1 MRTKLR
7 RSARHGSALRTRVT
21 GGRHA
26 GIQVGGISALRHAAA
41 LLTLAV
47 CLLTFCAPAGARA
60 QSTALSRI
68 TDSLTGQTNLGPL
81 SAANL
86 TAAAVGPVD
95 SDPPVNTV
103 APLLSGTSQRT
114 YTLSVTQG
122 TWQGAGNIYA
132 YQWQRSADGTAWSA
146 ITGQTATTYTL
157 TQADEGQYVRALV
170 TASNPDGIAAQ
181 PSNATA
187 AVVSPYPPANTVPP
201 LVTGTPQRGSLLA
214 ATTGTWT
221 GPGLTLSYQ
230 WQHDAGEGFE
240 DIPAA
245 TTGLYSASGI
255 RREHRGPRRRHRH
268 ESRRDGGAGKPA
280 DHARHRRR
288 PTNQTAPAFSGNAQR
303 HSTLTASLGSWT
315 GQGNS
320 YAYQWQRS
328 TDGNTWTDLPGATAA
343 SYLIAA
349 ADEHSQLR
357 VQVTATNPDGSA
369 AAESTPTA
377 VIASAPPV
385 MNAAPALSG
394 SAQRGLTLTA
404 TAGAWSGIGNTYT
417 YQWQRSTDGSTW
429 SDVTGA
435 TALTYTLAV
444 ADENATVRL
453 LVTVTNDDGTVSAPT
468 PASATVIPAPP
479 IKTTDPAVNSAA
491 QRGVALTATP
501 GAFSGIDNA
510 YTYQWQRSI
519 DGTTWTN
526 ITGATS
532 TTYTPQV
539 SDEGSQLRIL
549 HNRDQPRRHGQRPQQ
564 RHGHRS
570 RLRARQLGGAG
581 GHRHPAARP
590 QLIATTGTWSG
601 AATPTPTSGSARP
614 TAARAGT
621 RSAAPPASPTA
632 RRRRRGRARF
642 ACRSPPPTPTAPRPS
657 AASPLAPFSP
667 HPR

>member
-7 RSARHGSALRTRVT
+7 RSARHGCALRTRVT

-26 GIQVGGISALRHAAA
+26 GIQAGGISALRHAAA

-122 TWQGAGNIYA
+122 TWRGAGNIYA

-146 ITGQTATTYTL
+146 ITGQTATTYML

-187 AVVSPYPPANTVPP
+187 AIVSPYPPANTVPP

-245 TTGLYSASGI
+245 TTGLYSLQASDENTAVRVVVTATNLDGTVKQA
-255 RREHRGPRRRHRH
+255 
-268 ESRRDGGAGKPA
+268 SRPTTLVTGAG
-280 DHARHRRR
+280 
-288 PTNQTAPAFSGNAQR
+288 PTNQTAPALSGNAQR
-303 HSTLTASLGSWT
+303 ASTLTASLGSWT

-369 AAESTPTA
+369 AAQSTPTA

-417 YQWQRSTDGSTW
+417 YQWQRSTDGGTSW
-429 SDVTGA
+429 NALSGA
-435 TALTYTLAV
+435 TGLTYLLAV
-444 ADENATVRL
+444 ADEGAALRLQVTATNPDGTQTVRSL
-453 LVTVTNDDGTVSAPT
+453 AAGPVQSSPPVNTVAPTVTGT
-468 PASATVIPAPP
+468 
-479 IKTTDPAVNSAA
+479 A
-491 QRGVALTATP
+491 QRAQTLTATQ
-501 GAFSGIDNA
+501 GSWTGVGNS
-510 YTYQWQRSI
+510 YSYQWQRSA
-519 DGTTWTN
+519 DGTTW
-526 ITGATS
+526 AD
-532 TTYTPQV
+532 V
-539 SDEGSQLRIL
+539 
-549 HNRDQPRRHGQRPQQ
+549 
-564 RHGHRS
+564 
-570 RLRARQLGGAG
+570 RAR
-581 GHRHPAARP
+581 P
-590 QLIATTGTWSG
+590 
-601 AATPTPTSGSARP
+601 
-614 TAARAGT
+614 
-621 RSAAPPASPTA
+621 APPT
-632 RRRRRGRARF
+632 G
-642 ACRSPPPTPTAPRPS
+642 SPPPTRAAHCASRSRPRTPTQRPAPAPR
-657 AASPLAPFSP
+657 ARLAPPSSA
-667 HPR
+667 HRR